1 MSNLYAAALGLACIA
16 GGDEAGLEALSRL
29 PALARD
35 FCPRQEQSLT
45 LAASEDWSRAVV
57 LADSGC
63 AGLAEEGALAFKEI
77 CRRDSNHYH
86 MLDCRHGPMVQICPD
101 TLVIALLSKGDRK
114 LQAALLGDVA
124 AKTSHL
130 LVLDH
135 ADGGDKLPG
144 RRIRLPD
151 CGSADAE
158 AIFGLYCIQL
168 VCYRHALG
176 RGVDPDSP
184 EGLEP
189 WIKL

>member
-1 MSNLYAAALGLACIA
+1 
-16 GGDEAGLEALSRL
+16 
-29 PALARD
+29 
-35 FCPRQEQSLT
+35 
-45 LAASEDWSRAVV
+45 
-57 LADSGC
+57 
-63 AGLAEEGALAFKEI
+63 
-77 CRRDSNHYH
+77 
-86 MLDCRHGPMVQICPD
+86 MVQIGPD

-114 LQAALLGDVA
+114 LQAALIGDVA

-130 LVLDH
+130 LVLDR

>member
-1 MSNLYAAALGLACIA
+1 
-16 GGDEAGLEALSRL
+16 
-29 PALARD
+29 
-35 FCPRQEQSLT
+35 
-45 LAASEDWSRAVV
+45 
-57 LADSGC
+57 
-63 AGLAEEGALAFKEI
+63 
-77 CRRDSNHYH
+77 
-86 MLDCRHGPMVQICPD
+86 MVQICPD

-130 LVLDH
+130 LVLGR
-135 ADGGDKLPG
+135 GGPGRPG